1 MPATSEIRIV
11 KTAADLFEVA
21 ATEFANLAAEAVRAR
36 GRFCVAL
43 SGGSTPR
50 SLYSLLASGAIPSIP
65 WDKIFFF
72 WSDERHVP
80 PDHPDSNYRMAREA
94 MLSKVSV
101 PAEHIFRIPGE
112 EKDAAAAAL
121 AYEETL
127 RKVFALRAGEFPRFD
142 LILLGLGTEG
152 HTASLFPGSPAL
164 DETKRL
170 VVANWVQKL
179 NTDRITF
186 TFPLLNHAAYV
197 MFLVSG
203 ADKAEILEQILETPG
218 EELPAQRV
226 HPDNGKLFWLEDHD
240 AAAKLSSAD
249 WTAAP

>member
-1 MPATSEIRIV
+1 M
-11 KTAADLFEVA
+11 L
-21 ATEFANLAAEAVRAR
+21 ATEAVDKR

-50 SLYSLLASGAIPSIP
+50 GLYSLLASGAVEAIP

-80 PDHPDSNYRMAREA
+80 PDSPESNYHMAQQA
-94 MLSKVSV
+94 MLSKGSV
-101 PAEHIFRIPGE
+101 PADHIFRIRAE
-112 EKDAAAAAL
+112 EPDADIAAR
-121 AYEETL
+121 AYEATL
-127 RKVFALRAGEFPRFD
+127 RTIFAVQPNAIPRFD
-142 LILLGLGTEG
+142 LILLGIGTEG

-170 VVANWVQKL
+170 VVANRVEKL

-186 TFPLLNHAAYV
+186 TYPLINQAACV

-203 ADKAEILEQILETPG
+203 TDKAEILEQILEHAG
-218 EELPAQRV
+218 DLPAQRV
-226 HPDNGKLFWLEDHD
+226 YPANGKLLWLADH
-240 AAAKLSSAD
+240 AAAARLSDTD
-249 WTAAP
+249 WAAAP